1 MLYRVDFCSWW
12 VYNYYRKL
20 KKKGV
25 EKMKTKLLKRLHELL
40 ILIVN
45 ANDEELDK
53 IGVELV
59 DIEKKL
65 MQYNDKKIK
74 NN

>member
-1 MLYRVDFCSWW
+1 
-12 VYNYYRKL
+12 
-20 KKKGV
+20 
-25 EKMKTKLLKRLHELL
+25 MKTKLLKRLHELL

-59 DIEKKL
+59 DIEKKI
-65 MQYNDKKIK
+65 MQYNDKKNK

>member
-1 MLYRVDFCSWW
+1 
-12 VYNYYRKL
+12 
-20 KKKGV
+20 
-25 EKMKTKLLKRLHELL
+25 MKTKLLKRLHELL

-65 MQYNDKKIK
+65 MQYNDKK
-74 NN
+74 N

>member
-1 MLYRVDFCSWW
+1 
-12 VYNYYRKL
+12 
-20 KKKGV
+20 
-25 EKMKTKLLKRLHELL
+25 MKTKLLKRLHELL

-74 NN
+74 NNWKKTWTKLSIVI

>member
-1 MLYRVDFCSWW
+1 M
-12 VYNYYRKL
+12 
-20 KKKGV
+20 
-25 EKMKTKLLKRLHELL
+25 EKMKAKLLKRLHEIL

-45 ANDEELDK
+45 ANDEELNK

>member
-1 MLYRVDFCSWW
+1 
-12 VYNYYRKL
+12 
-20 KKKGV
+20 
-25 EKMKTKLLKRLHELL
+25 MKTKLLKRLHELL

-74 NN
+74 NNWKKTWTKLSNVI

>member
-1 MLYRVDFCSWW
+1 
-12 VYNYYRKL
+12 
-20 KKKGV
+20 
-25 EKMKTKLLKRLHELL
+25 MKSKLLKRLHELL

>member
-1 MLYRVDFCSWW
+1 
-12 VYNYYRKL
+12 
-20 KKKGV
+20 
-25 EKMKTKLLKRLHELL
+25 MKTKLLKRLHELL

-74 NN
+74 NNKKKTWTKLSNMI

>member
-1 MLYRVDFCSWW
+1 MLYGVDFCSWM

>member
-1 MLYRVDFCSWW
+1 M
-12 VYNYYRKL
+12 
-20 KKKGV
+20 
-25 EKMKTKLLKRLHELL
+25 EKMKAKLLKRLHELL

-65 MQYNDKKIK
+65 MQYNDKKNK

>member
-1 MLYRVDFCSWW
+1 
-12 VYNYYRKL
+12 
-20 KKKGV
+20 
-25 EKMKTKLLKRLHELL
+25 MKTKLLKRLHELL

-65 MQYNDKKIK
+65 MQYSDKKIK

>member
-1 MLYRVDFCSWW
+1 
-12 VYNYYRKL
+12 
-20 KKKGV
+20 
-25 EKMKTKLLKRLHELL
+25 MKTKLLRRLHELL

>member
-1 MLYRVDFCSWW
+1 
-12 VYNYYRKL
+12 
-20 KKKGV
+20 
-25 EKMKTKLLKRLHELL
+25 MKAKLLKRLHELL

-45 ANDEELDK
+45 ANDEELNK

>member
-1 MLYRVDFCSWW
+1 
-12 VYNYYRKL
+12 
-20 KKKGV
+20 
-25 EKMKTKLLKRLHELL
+25 MKAKLLKRLHELL

-65 MQYNDKKIK
+65 MQYNDKKNK

>member
-1 MLYRVDFCSWW
+1 
-12 VYNYYRKL
+12 
-20 KKKGV
+20 
-25 EKMKTKLLKRLHELL
+25 MKTKLLKRLHELL

-65 MQYNDKKIK
+65 VQYNDKKIK

>member
-1 MLYRVDFCSWW
+1 
-12 VYNYYRKL
+12 
-20 KKKGV
+20 
-25 EKMKTKLLKRLHELL
+25 MKAKLLKRLHELL

-45 ANDEELDK
+45 ANDEELNK

-65 MQYNDKKIK
+65 MQYNDKKNK

>member
-1 MLYRVDFCSWW
+1 
-12 VYNYYRKL
+12 
-20 KKKGV
+20 
-25 EKMKTKLLKRLHELL
+25 MKTKLLKRLHELL

-74 NN
+74 K

>member
-1 MLYRVDFCSWW
+1 
-12 VYNYYRKL
+12 
-20 KKKGV
+20 
-25 EKMKTKLLKRLHELL
+25 MKTKLLKRLHELL

>member
-1 MLYRVDFCSWW
+1 
-12 VYNYYRKL
+12 
-20 KKKGV
+20 
-25 EKMKTKLLKRLHELL
+25 MKTKLLKRLHELL

-59 DIEKKL
+59 DIEKKI